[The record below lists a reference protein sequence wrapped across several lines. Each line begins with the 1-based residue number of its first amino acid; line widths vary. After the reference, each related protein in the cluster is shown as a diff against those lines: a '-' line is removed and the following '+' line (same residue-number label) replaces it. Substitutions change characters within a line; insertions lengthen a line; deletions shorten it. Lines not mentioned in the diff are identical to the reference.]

1 MSIHHHLN
9 IPSPEH
15 SIHTA
20 WTKAAGIYLSVKRDD
35 LIHPII
41 SGNKWRKLSGIFAH
55 YTTNQYSQL
64 VTYGGAFSNHLVA
77 TAAACAILGI
87 PCKGIVRG
95 DEPKEINPVLKL
107 CILYGMELQFV
118 SRATYKETNRI
129 SGIRDGVLHIP
140 EGGACAQGATGCSQ
154 LLKEVDLNSYDKVFV
169 ACGTGTTLAGMATH
183 LKNQTSPTLFGVQ
196 VLKGKSY
203 IANELK
209 MIYGIDHVPV
219 YDTFHLGGYAKTTD
233 ELISFIHDF
242 NRETGVLL
250 DPIYTGKLFL
260 ALKKLCENGE
270 IKKNERILAV
280 HTGGL
285 TGWFGK
291 ANSLAI

>member
-1 MSIHHHLN
+1 MSIQHHLN

-15 SIHTA
+15 TVHTA
-20 WTKAAGIYLSVKRDD
+20 WTKAAGIRLSIKRDD

-41 SGNKWRKLSGIFAH
+41 SGNKWRKLSGIFNH
-55 YTTNQYSQL
+55 YNSNQYTQL

-77 TAAACAILGI
+77 TAAACAILGL

-95 DEPKEINPVLKL
+95 DEPKEINLVLKL

-118 SRATYKETNRI
+118 SRAKYKETNRTF
-129 SGIRDGVLHIP
+129 GIVNGVLHVP

-154 LLKEVDLNSYDKVFV
+154 ILKEVDLNSYDKVFI

-183 LKNQTSPTLFGVQ
+183 LKNQTSTKLFGVQ
-196 VLKGKSY
+196 VLKGESY

-209 MIYGIDHVPV
+209 TVYGIDDVPV
-219 YDTFHLGGYAKTTD
+219 YDTFHMGGYAKTTD
-233 ELISFIHDF
+233 ELISFIQDF
-242 NRETGVLL
+242 NQETGVLL
-250 DPIYTGKLFL
+250 DPIYTGKLFF
-260 ALKKLCENGE
+260 ALKEMCENGE
-270 IKKNERILAV
+270 IKNGERILAI

-291 ANSLAI
+291 VETLGL